1 MQQETSI
8 LGTIV
13 VGLVFFLYCATITTL
28 IVLTFVF
35 LWCWGAWAVGEIDS
49 WEMFIDWMKTGA
61 KVGTPIAVTLAFIV
75 CLMAWMSEGNE

>member
-13 VGLVFFLYCATITTL
+13 VGLVFFLYCATIITL
-28 IVLTFVF
+28 IVLTFVS
-35 LWCWGAWAVGEIDS
+35 LGCWIAWALGGIDS

-75 CLMAWMSEGNE
+75 CLNAWMSEGNE